1 MQEDILVEV
10 NNVSKKFC
18 KNLKRSLWYGAKELA
33 ADFMGVAQNKSEL
46 RKDEFWAVKDV
57 SFQLRRGECMGLIGH
72 NGAGKSTL
80 LKMLNGLIRPDE
92 GEIRMRGR
100 VGALIELG
108 AGFNPV
114 LTGRENVYVNGQI
127 LGFSKKEIDQKFEA
141 IVAFAEIADFI
152 DSPVQN
158 YSSGMKVRLG
168 FAVAAQMEPDIL
180 IIDEV
185 LAVGDVG
192 FRMKCYN
199 TILKLKERGTCII
212 LVTHSMIDI
221 NRLCSEGIVLNKG
234 RIELQSANISRVI
247 STYEVLAA
255 YKEDVESIEEKTA
268 LVANIETFSEA
279 KEPRKDFTTGD
290 SIYVKAT
297 IKNTLKRLENC
308 RLMIHIESP
317 SLGHLGS
324 FSSPYQ
330 NVYFDFEIGITEV
343 WFELIDIPLLQG
355 GYFIDVALKGT
366 TIEEHYHWNRQQCIF
381 NITAPQTETFG
392 FGLAHNVF
400 FKHKWFKE

>member
-192 FRMKCYN
+192 FRAKCYDAIGEISKKSAIIFVSHAMPMIARICSS
-199 TILKLKERGTCII
+199 TILMNNGI
-212 LVTHSMIDI
+212 LEFGGNTPVAIEKYYDHFVSTSGQVLESKGIDI
-221 NRLCSEGIVLNKG
+221 EEIIFYPDDEILTG
-234 RIELQSANISRVI
+234 
-247 STYEVLAA
+247 
-255 YKEDVESIEEKTA
+255 EDLSITLKLRCE
-268 LVANIETFSEA
+268 
-279 KEPRKDFTTGD
+279 KDFTNVDISLFFMSRELVPVCQISSHFNGEAYD
-290 SIYVKAT
+290 LKKGESIIS
-297 IKNTLKRLENC
+297 IKLRQLCFNPGYYPFS
-308 RLMIHIESP
+308 IIIEDV
-317 SLGHLGS
+317 GS
-324 FSSPYQ
+324 RQ
-330 NVYFDFEIGITEV
+330 K
-343 WFELIDIPLLQG
+343 LLW
-355 GYFIDVALKGT
+355 
-366 TIEEHYHWNRQQCIF
+366 H
-381 NITAPQTETFG
+381 
-392 FGLAHNVF
+392 HNV
-400 FKHKWFKE
+400 KELKVKGENFGNAPYLIQGLWNTSQNISLTEIQGIHNV